1 MQISDHL
8 HILKIPFQVPIS
20 PGLKLD
26 RFVNVLL
33 VYGESEVVLIDSGV
47 AGAEKRIFSYLAA
60 TGRRPA
66 EVKRMILS
74 HSHPDHLGA
83 ARAIKKLTG
92 CRIQAHP
99 AEREW
104 IEDTARQGRERPVPG
119 FNELVGGPVPVA
131 ALLENGDNIQIDR
144 EVALEVIH
152 TPGHSPGSISLHIPA
167 DSAVFTGDAI
177 PLSGDLPIFTDWQ
190 QSWDSLNMIKTLPE
204 TKLLL
209 SSWAPPAANGAHE
222 EIIVRGFDWLRRIK
236 DAVAEA
242 GREDLPGRDPLELC
256 RIIREKLDLPPA
268 AVNPLVAASFAA
280 CLKSGRENEA

>member
-1 MQISDHL
+1 MQISEHL

-20 PGLKLD
+20 PEFKLD

-33 VYGESEVVLIDSGV
+33 IYGESEVVLVDSGV

-60 TGRRPA
+60 TGRRPE

-119 FNELVGGPVPVA
+119 FNELVGGPVPVDT
-131 ALLENGDNIQIDR
+131 LLAHSTEIRINPDLR
-144 EVALEVIH
+144 VEVIH

-177 PLSGDLPIFTDWQ
+177 PVPGDLPIFTDWQ
-190 QSWDSLNMIKTLPE
+190 QSWDSLNMIKTLPK

-209 SSWAPPAANGAHE
+209 SSWAVPAANGAHE
-222 EIIVRGFDWLRRIK
+222 EIIVRSFDWLRRIK

-242 GREDLPGRDPLELC
+242 GQEDLPDQDPLELC
-256 RIIREKLDLPPA
+256 RIVCEKLDLPPA